1 MKKTQERF
9 FIRPGAALRRT
20 MVEEHLKAQ
29 QQDAVGAENLAGNL
43 NSPAENFK
51 PSAANPRK
59 STAQPKKLTLADMW
73 KKAPTKKPRVDA
85 AAVVVEVLDDDEAAD
100 LTAANQQ
107 KGEREAGAEV
117 AAVETVAVAVAV
129 AVDATPVVA
138 SAVPGTAT
146 TAAKTKARKT
156 TASKPRKWSSKKVD
170 VVRLGTLHARPGWF
184 NSNYIFPVGYHTQ
197 TSFRSSVDL
206 NEHVVHDCQII
217 GEGGQFWPKPTFRVT
232 ASDRPEEPLDGKSAT
247 ACWTAVQKRINAEI
261 EGRRARGEDLPPPP
275 KTAIAGTEYFGFGNA
290 GICGEVERLDVD
302 RACVSYWEGK
312 EAREDVYRDHGAV
325 LVDVVDAVASGK
337 GPAVSV
343 DGGSAVTEDVEDV
356 CDGDGEVADGGRA
369 EDGGVGKGRGEA
381 ETETEV
387 GVEVET
393 ADESAAL
400 KEMMDV
406 MVEGI
411 ASAMEAEAGAEAGA
425 KAGADGDVVMAE
437 VEVLDG
443 TTHEKETVPV
453 MDPAGDK
460 ASPTTASAK
469 KRRTFSF
476 DPATVTAME
485 ALYAKNSLPSKAD
498 KMKLAEEFGIEVKQI
513 ESWMGKRRKAD
524 KDAEAG
530 IVKPAKKAKKVEAGV
545 VAATQADA
553 AHASRTQAETTQVT
567 TEGTGAAAAV
577 TQQTPATTTQ
587 KPQKPPRVPLSDE
600 VLQAKVGATRLELEA
615 ESTALKERGLF
626 APLVDLATLAGADP
640 TPFSDDRLCYL
651 AAGQRLTLTEL
662 INTVS
667 PMFEDATRP
676 TEDAMR
682 ASLVLML
689 ERKSAD
695 PVNKTVKALDR
706 LDWKNADGLL
716 GGGMWQWEA
725 KNKENL
731 DKDSGNRAVA
741 IKKRH
746 AKVQERLKAIANLLS
761 LAESDASDKADKVD
775 RAVAA
780 FAKSSSMAALDAEVE
795 NARKQEKLKEDFERL
810 KADKKQE
817 KERMKA
823 EKEAE
828 KERLKAE
835 KAAEKSQKEQKKAA
849 EKTGFKDSKTLEKSA
864 NMFKSFLNMGAKKTK
879 ADRTAE
885 ADGDGADASAKDAKD
900 SRTYYERRFL
910 KPTPA
915 SVRAA
920 PVQVSLDAAL
930 ASAGTSSHEDLVSEF
945 RASMKAAGA
954 KYVAEQTDLKQRCL
968 GLPPSWARKADAIE
982 VAEQSMHQLSSNGLT
997 PGNIQTYRRKFIY
1010 VKDPYTVRP
1019 PFYGSKKP
1027 LEGGAVGP
1035 RRFFGKDPSLDYEVM
1050 SDEDWEEEP
1059 EGSSLSQDDA
1069 MSEEDEADAG
1079 EEDDNS
1085 FCVGDGYLSADEGIK
1100 SDDDGVIAMDEADLC
1115 LIKSSKGDGS
1125 KGRPDLAP
1133 YLEKSRRS
1141 GKPFVLVRDSVTAE
1155 ANHGACYRGDTAL
1168 CASLEMEVLLPGARV
1183 EVPDLDEDKLRAAYT
1198 KEKKPKALSAQAG
1211 AEDKAEK
1218 KEKKEK
1224 KEKPTYDDL
1233 LPDLAAYILANAS
1246 ATKPQLIDGFILRHP
1261 DRQLTKRWVDKSISG
1276 LATRSGKSWKLKPS
1290 AATQGLPDGGVTPMC
1305 TIRVPT
1311 TVQAQAK
1318 PAVGSAP
1325 VGDPS

>member
-1 MKKTQERF
+1 
-9 FIRPGAALRRT
+9 
-20 MVEEHLKAQ
+20 MVEELKAQ
-29 QQDAVGAENLAGNL
+29 QQDAVGAENLAENL
-43 NSPAENFK
+43 NSPGDLNSK
-51 PSAANPRK
+51 SSAAHPRK
-59 STAQPKKLTLADMW
+59 STLTLADMW
-73 KKAPTKKPRVDA
+73 KKAPTTKKPRVDA
-85 AAVVVEVLDDDEAAD
+85 AVIHVLDDDEAAD
-100 LTAANQQ
+100 DLT
-107 KGEREAGAEV
+107 GAEV
-117 AAVETVAVAVAV
+117 AAVETVAVETVAVETV
-129 AVDATPVVA
+129 AVDATPFVA

-146 TAAKTKARKT
+146 TAAKTKAKARKT

-312 EAREDVYRDHGAV
+312 EAREDVYGDQGAV
-325 LVDVVDAVASGK
+325 LVDVVDVVDMVDVVASGK

-343 DGGSAVTEDVEDV
+343 DGGSAVTEDAEDV
-356 CDGDGEVADGGRA
+356 CDGDVVAGRA
-369 EDGGVGKGRGEA
+369 EDGGVGKGKGEA

-387 GVEVET
+387 GAEVEVET
-393 ADESAAL
+393 ADEPAAL

-411 ASAMEAEAGAEAGA
+411 AAAMEAEAGA
-425 KAGADGDVVMAE
+425 GADGNVVMAE

-443 TTHEKETVPV
+443 TTHGKETVPV

-460 ASPTTASAK
+460 SSPTTASAK

-498 KMKLAEEFGIEVKQI
+498 KVKLAEEFGIEVKQI

-524 KDAEAG
+524 KDAAAG
-530 IVKPAKKAKKVEAGV
+530 IVKPAKKAKKVEADV
-545 VAATQADA
+545 VAATQADV
-553 AHASRTQAETTQVT
+553 AHAATTQAETTQVT

-577 TQQTPATTTQ
+577 TQQTPSTTTQKPQ

-600 VLQAKVGATRLELEA
+600 VLQAKVGATRSELEA

-626 APLVDLATLAGADP
+626 APLVDLATLVGADP

-761 LAESDASDKADKVD
+761 LAESDASDKVDKVD

-817 KERMKA
+817 KKRLKA

-828 KERLKAE
+828 KERLKAEKEAE

-864 NMFKSFLNMGAKKTK
+864 NMFKSFLNMGVKKTK

-920 PVQVSLDAAL
+920 PVQVSLDAVL
-930 ASAGTSSHEDLVSEF
+930 ASAGTNSHEDLVSEF

-1035 RRFFGKDPSLDYEVM
+1035 RRFLGKDPSLDYEVM

-1069 MSEEDEADAG
+1069 MSEDEADAG

-1100 SDDDGVIAMDEADLC
+1100 SDDDGVIAMDDADLC

-1125 KGRPDLAP
+1125 KGRPDLVP

-1218 KEKKEK
+1218 EK

-1261 DRQLTKRWVDKSISG
+1261 DRQLTKRWIDKSISG
-1276 LATRSGKSWKLKPS
+1276 LATRTGKSWKLKPS
-1290 AATQGLPDGGVTPMC
+1290 APTQGLPDGGVTPMC

-1325 VGDPS
+1325 VIDLLTKAADSAR